1 MNKDYKRK
9 FRERDVVTK
18 AKISN
23 ALRNRSK
30 SISHRRAISQG
41 LKSYWETVESKNNA
55 EVKPFNNDGEM

>member
-9 FRERDVVTK
+9 FRERDDVTK

-55 EVKPFNNDGEM
+55 EVKPFNGDGEM